1 MLVVV
6 SLVLLGLV
14 SVLVVGDIDG
24 LDGES
29 VVLLVV
35 PVLLVTEP
43 LTVSVAVTVL
53 GLEKVV
59 SEWLV
64 DGSTVVSC
72 VVVVSVVEAVTPSG
86 GVSVKLMFRF
96 SVEKVGEKVGETVDV
111 PFIAIPKG
119 KQKHK
124 K

>member
-6 SLVLLGLV
+6 SLVLVGLV

-35 PVLLVTEP
+35 TVLLVTEL

-72 VVVVSVVEAVTPSG
+72 VVVV
-86 GVSVKLMFRF
+86 KLCC
-96 SVEKVGEKVGETVDV
+96 
-111 PFIAIPKG
+111 
-119 KQKHK
+119 
-124 K
+124 